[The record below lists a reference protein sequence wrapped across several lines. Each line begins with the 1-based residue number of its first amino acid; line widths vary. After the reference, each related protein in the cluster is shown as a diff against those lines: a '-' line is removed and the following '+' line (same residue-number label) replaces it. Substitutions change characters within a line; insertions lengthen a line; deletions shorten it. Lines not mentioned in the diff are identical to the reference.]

1 MIDLL
6 RSRRSIRKFESSPIE
21 PDKIALLKEALLRS
35 PSSRGRNPWEFI
47 FIQDPQTLKQLAH
60 AKEHGGEF
68 LDEAPLGVVILGD
81 ETVTDVWIEDC
92 SIAAIILQLTA
103 HDLGLGS
110 CWVQIRNRNNVS
122 GEPAELVIH
131 RLLNIPQQKKVLAIV
146 GIGKPAETKRGIP
159 GTLLKKNAIHIER
172 YGNCAE

>member
-6 RSRRSIRKFESSPIE
+6 RSRRSIRKFELSPIE
-21 PDKIALLKEALLRS
+21 PEKIALLKEALLRS
-35 PSSRGRNPWEFI
+35 PSSRGRNPWEFV
-47 FIQDPQTLKQLAH
+47 FIQDPETLKLLAQ

-68 LDEAPLGVVILGD
+68 LDGTPLGVVILGD

-92 SIAAIILQLTA
+92 SIAAIILHLTA

-122 GEPAELVIH
+122 GEPAEQVIQ
-131 RLLNIPQQKKVLAIV
+131 RLLNIPQQKKVLAII

-159 GTLLKKNAIHIER
+159 ATLLKKSAIHTES
-172 YGNCAE
+172 YGKFAE